1 MSCDTWFYAE
11 FHEKSDSAARFEL
24 KVKGKKVAPATFYG
38 IGAKKISTTY
48 KLPTVFLKIPSH
60 VLRQIQGLTVA
71 NSQKPL
77 KLTLTITR
85 KLLGRFRSFKN
96 QTKSFQKVASD
107 APQSGAAVRIALG
120 RTVFPLSSTPIT
132 AS

>member
-24 KVKGKKVAPATFYG
+24 KVKGKKVAPATY
-38 IGAKKISTTY
+38 GAKKISTTY
-48 KLPTVFLKIPSH
+48 KLPTVFLKVPRH
-60 VLRQIQGLTVA
+60 VLRQIQVLSVA

-96 QTKSFQKVASD
+96 QTKSFQKVASN
-107 APQSGAAVRIALG
+107 APRSGAAVRIALG
-120 RTVFPLSSTPIT
+120 RTVFPLSSAPIT

>member
-24 KVKGKKVAPATFYG
+24 KVKGKKFAPAAY
-38 IGAKKISTTY
+38 GAKKISTTY
-48 KLPTVFLKIPSH
+48 KLPTVFLKVPSH
-60 VLRQIQGLTVA
+60 VLRQIQVLSVA

-96 QTKSFQKVASD
+96 QTKSFQKVASN
-107 APQSGAAVRIALG
+107 APRSGAAVRIALG
-120 RTVFPLSSTPIT
+120 RTVFPLSSAPIT

>member
-24 KVKGKKVAPATFYG
+24 KVKGKKVAPDTY
-38 IGAKKISTTY
+38 GAKKFSTTY
-48 KLPTVFLKIPSH
+48 KLPTVFLKVPSH
-60 VLRQIQGLTVA
+60 VLRQIQVLSVA

-107 APQSGAAVRIALG
+107 APRSGAAVRIALG
-120 RTVFPLSSTPIT
+120 RTVFPLSSAPIT

>member
-24 KVKGKKVAPATFYG
+24 KVKGKKVAPDTY
-38 IGAKKISTTY
+38 GAKKISTTY

-96 QTKSFQKVASD
+96 QTKSFQKVASN

>member
-24 KVKGKKVAPATFYG
+24 KVKGKKVAPDTY
-38 IGAKKISTTY
+38 GAKKFSTTY
-48 KLPTVFLKIPSH
+48 KLPTVFLKVPRH
-60 VLRQIQGLTVA
+60 VLRQIQVLSVA

-96 QTKSFQKVASD
+96 QTKSFQKVASN
-107 APQSGAAVRIALG
+107 APRSGAAVRIALG
-120 RTVFPLSSTPIT
+120 RTVFPLSSVPIT